1 MKKRISITFVLVFI
15 LSIAPVI
22 AFDKGGSDK
31 VPVTFQAFNNMSAME
46 REALTP
52 LTETELASIVEGVH
66 LEVPMATIQ
75 QMQTLFLAILEAQRS
90 DLGCN
95 ESCVAQLARQLAP
108 SLNGANIAFVNPSPN
123 GCNESCGAQIVHQ
136 LAPSLNGA
144 NIAFVNQTPSP
155 NGSLTTNGANIAFVN
170 QTPSLN
176 GSLTTRNVSTVQQS
190 IGRQ

>member
-66 LEVPMATIQ
+66 REAPMATIQ

-90 DLGCN
+90 ELGCN
-95 ESCVAQLARQLAP
+95 ESCVAQLAR
-108 SLNGANIAFVNPSPN
+108 
-123 GCNESCGAQIVHQ
+123 Q